1 MAAEILVGTA
11 SWTDPTL
18 VRSGLFYPP
27 DVKSP
32 EARLRYYSER
42 FPIVEV
48 DSSYYALP
56 SYRNAELWAERTPGR
71 FVFNIKA
78 FRFFTHHHTQVK
90 VLPRE
95 VQDAF
100 AGRDRS
106 NLYYADAP
114 PEVREEVWRQF
125 VVSLEPLVRAGKL
138 GALLFQFPKWFIYRR
153 VSFDHLR
160 AIRERLGDYM
170 IAVEFRHESWFSGR
184 NRASTLAFE
193 RDMRFCNVAVDE
205 PQDLPGSIP
214 AVWEVTNPDLAMLRL
229 HGRNAATWNLKGLAS
244 ASDRFNYD
252 YAQGE
257 LAALIA
263 PLRDMA
269 ETAAHAH
276 VIFNNNLEDQGVR
289 NARMMMD
296 LLGRG

>member
-1 MAAEILVGTA
+1 
-11 SWTDPTL
+11 
-18 VRSGLFYPP
+18 
-27 DVKSP
+27 
-32 EARLRYYSER
+32 
-42 FPIVEV
+42 
-48 DSSYYALP
+48 
-56 SYRNAELWAERTPGR
+56 
-71 FVFNIKA
+71 
-78 FRFFTHHHTQVK
+78 
-90 VLPRE
+90 
-95 VQDAF
+95 
-100 AGRDRS
+100 
-106 NLYYADAP
+106 
-114 PEVREEVWRQF
+114 
-125 VVSLEPLVRAGKL
+125 
-138 GALLFQFPKWFIYRR
+138 
-153 VSFDHLR
+153 
-160 AIRERLGDYM
+160 
-170 IAVEFRHESWFSGR
+170 
-184 NRASTLAFE
+184 
-193 RDMRFCNVAVDE
+193 MRFCNVAVDE